1 MQLRGL
7 RTDCLHD
14 LYLTCKLL
22 WRESASKTNQI
33 EAALLCCTGIDGFSN
48 VNRTH
53 IEAALPVL
61 TRNGAPYLVHAEIV
75 GDDDT
80 EPQVISA
87 CSTVL
92 AHSIMRGYHAAVIWL
107 VLPWCHVGV
116 YYVYAAYVEC
126 ACLTQVNIVCT
137 YHVCVMSLCNVYTV
151 IKAQYVIVTPSA
163 VHAAWSTNFKI
174 ILGLLTA
181 C

>member
-7 RTDCLHD
+7 RTDCLHE

-61 TRNGAPYLVHAEIV
+61 KRNGVPYLVHAEIV
-75 GDDDT
+75 GDDT
-80 EPQVISA
+80 EPQVTSA
-87 CSTVL
+87 SSTVF
-92 AHSIMRGYHAAVIWL
+92 AYAPMRGYHAAVLWL
-107 VLPWCHVGV
+107 MFLWGHGSV
-116 YYVYAAYVEC
+116 YYVHAVCVKC
-126 ACLTQVNIVCT
+126 ACLT
-137 YHVCVMSLCNVYTV
+137 CV
-151 IKAQYVIVTPSA
+151 
-163 VHAAWSTNFKI
+163 
-174 ILGLLTA
+174 
-181 C
+181 